1 MLWYRNLKRKL
12 LHTLI
17 AHMDL
22 KDNRKLFFYG
32 TSVLAILSEEVSF
45 NTYNSVFNT
54 SILLNTCHGF
64 ATAQTSGCK

>member
-1 MLWYRNLKRKL
+1 
-12 LHTLI
+12 
-17 AHMDL
+17 MDL